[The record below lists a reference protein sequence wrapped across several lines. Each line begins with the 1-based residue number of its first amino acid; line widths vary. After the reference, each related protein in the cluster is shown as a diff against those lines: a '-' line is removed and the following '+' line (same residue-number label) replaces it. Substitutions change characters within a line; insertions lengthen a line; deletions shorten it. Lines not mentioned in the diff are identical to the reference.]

1 MGNICKVHIMFIKWM
16 GNNFNS
22 DDVYCC
28 LMDPDHWALADC
40 ELVATQSHYFD
51 YSTQW
56 TRTTFCT
63 IRTTCYIVP
72 LLGLLSEPTL
82 LALFALLA
90 QSTPLT
96 LLTLVTLVRLVAQIT
111 VVTSNWGTWHCQ
123 GQKALSR
130 TLITLGPCQTECRIA
145 CHRSLVRKPCSLNY
159 YWLLLLLV
167 PKSNHPTP
175 L

>member
-16 GNNFNS
+16 GNVFNP

-56 TRTTFCT
+56 T
-63 IRTTCYIVP
+63 CYIVP
-72 LLGLLSEPTL
+72 LLGLLSEHTL
-82 LALFALLA
+82 LAPFALLT
-90 QSTPLT
+90 QSTPLP

-111 VVTSNWGTWHCQ
+111 VVTSNWETWHCQ

-145 CHRSLVRKPCSLNY
+145 CYRSLVIAYIREKA
-159 YWLLLLLV
+159 V
-167 PKSNHPTP
+167 
-175 L
+175 